1 MKRKTCR
8 ISTGFFFFDFTF
20 FYRKPTWILLNS
32 GVVGFIMSLNKKHSK
47 KSQKGISKMLELQN
61 VKKAFNGNEILK
73 GISLNVEDGEI
84 ISILGPSGSGK
95 TTLLN
100 LILGITDIDSGKLIY
115 NGEDRQRFR
124 WNGVDLILYFRTM
137 PCFQI

>member
-1 MKRKTCR
+1 
-8 ISTGFFFFDFTF
+8 
-20 FYRKPTWILLNS
+20 
-32 GVVGFIMSLNKKHSK
+32 
-47 KSQKGISKMLELQN
+47 MLELQN

-100 LILGITDIDSGKLIY
+100 LILGITDIDSGKGSDGTAWI
-115 NGEDRQRFR
+115 
-124 WNGVDLILYFRTM
+124 
-137 PCFQI
+137 

>member
-8 ISTGFFFFDFTF
+8 ISTGFSFLILHFFTESLHGF
-20 FYRKPTWILLNS
+20 WLNS

-115 NGEDRQRFR
+115 NGEDLDKGSDGTA
-124 WNGVDLILYFRTM
+124 WI
-137 PCFQI
+137 